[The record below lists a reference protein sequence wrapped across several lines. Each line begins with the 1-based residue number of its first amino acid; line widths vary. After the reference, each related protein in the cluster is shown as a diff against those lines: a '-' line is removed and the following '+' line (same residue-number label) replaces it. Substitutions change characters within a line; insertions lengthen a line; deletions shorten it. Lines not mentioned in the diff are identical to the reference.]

1 LNSFFPFIVVDIFS
15 QVPYFTSV
23 ELNRFAK
30 QAKLLK
36 SSFLKVTVVMRSSA
50 KKNAGRPKA
59 LRDFLPRKDG
69 ILHPPPGCLGTPLA
83 LPQSLYAN
91 IFIMLNV
98 AKP

>member
-1 LNSFFPFIVVDIFS
+1 
-15 QVPYFTSV
+15 
-23 ELNRFAK
+23 
-30 QAKLLK
+30 
-36 SSFLKVTVVMRSSA
+36 MRSSA

-98 AKP
+98 AKPWKFFVYYPLMNRGSIRAEELFYSRTKHEGIA